1 MGGYQFILNYPA
13 YGQDFSTVSNAVS
26 IYPGPSTAKFI
37 ISFQNEPAPT
47 SGGIKSDA
55 SNLNEFALNAA
66 AIVSPRILFIGDAYN
81 DVSKPVWALHL
92 ALPSMIATLL

>member
-1 MGGYQFILNYPA
+1 MAINLLKKA
-13 YGQDFSTVSNAVS
+13 LVYGQDFSTVSNAVS

-66 AIVSPRILFIGDAYN
+66 AIVSPRILLIGAAYN
-81 DVSKPVWALHL
+81 
-92 ALPSMIATLL
+92 